1 MRCFFYG
8 TLMDP
13 DLLAVVIGRAVP
25 AGDREPAALAGYRRV
40 RVRAASF
47 PALVPA
53 VSERVEGLAV
63 GRLSAQE
70 LDRARFFE
78 GEEYAL
84 ESVRITLRGPE
95 REVPARA
102 FVRTAALQVLDAA
115 WSFADWRASP
125 TRRRDL
131 ALTRKWMAL
140 YGRYAPDDP
149 ALDAIWEE
157 LALAEGDDAADR
169 PKG

>member
-25 AGDREPAALAGYRRV
+25 EGDREPAALAGYRRV
-40 RVRAASF
+40 RVRGASF

-53 VSERVEGLAV
+53 PSERIEGV
-63 GRLSAQE
+63 TIGRLSAQE
-70 LDRARFFE
+70 VGRARFFE

-102 FVRTAALQVLDAA
+102 FLRTAALEVLDAA

-149 ALDAIWEE
+149 ALDAIWR
-157 LALAEGDDAADR
+157 AMVSAEAEPTAD
-169 PKG
+169 